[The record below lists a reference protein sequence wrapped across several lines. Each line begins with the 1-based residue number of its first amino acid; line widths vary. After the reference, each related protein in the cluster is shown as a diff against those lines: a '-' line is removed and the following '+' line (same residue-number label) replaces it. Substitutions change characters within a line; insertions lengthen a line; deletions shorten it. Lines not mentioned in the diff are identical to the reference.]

1 MNIAKIFNKHCSCP
15 NKLGAAQ
22 WLYEQRLAASS
33 LRPDA
38 ASGDLHFGAMNVAVL
53 NELEWT
59 RFCCRT
65 NAINA
70 SVHPIRNQDGRY
82 YDETTPQPIVR
93 DPPAVQLQ
101 RELPNYPVLAV
112 APGRPSS

>member
-1 MNIAKIFNKHCSCP
+1 MNIAKIFNKSCSCP

-22 WLYEQRLAASS
+22 WLYEQRLLAQERRSGASIPGRS
-33 LRPDA
+33 G
-38 ASGDLHFGAMNVAVL
+38 ASGFGAMNVAVL
-53 NELEWT
+53 DELEWT

-70 SVHPIRNQDGRY
+70 SAHPIRNQDGRY
-82 YDETTPQPIVR
+82 YDETAPQPIVR

-101 RELPNYPVLAV
+101 RELPDYPVLAS
-112 APGRPSS
+112 GR